1 MRNFIQF
8 FRERRM
14 FATQNIYSG
23 SPDNSVVKEEKS
35 MANAGVQSSRNC
47 KAKDQEDRAKI
58 LS

>member
-1 MRNFIQF
+1 
-8 FRERRM
+8 M